1 MRILSFLFIIVFLY
15 NLPIH
20 GQSKADTKITAE
32 RFYQWNGV
40 GWIPEYIDDYV
51 FDESGKMTNMVRY
64 LYDASGNF
72 TSSQNWTC
80 TNYSTYYTLSYIY
93 YHDSFWPEFGGITKT
108 WTYKYNL
115 NGVKIGYSDIIWWQD
130 QAFWEKIDHTFTYI
144 YDNNLLTV
152 VDEVYVDS
160 YYGLLL
166 SYYNYHTDLFYDPL
180 GRVLTENKKYC
191 EMDHVW
197 IDKERTNWVY
207 ENNIGTGTR
216 ETLPN
221 TEWILTDRKIRDL
234 NEVNKP
240 ITEERQ
246 HWLQTQWV
254 IDEIDYN
261 YYNYYDESFTK
272 TDSAAFQHLNLT
284 HTLRYNHN
292 TDTYEKFKYHE
303 ILYEIVG
310 PLSTPS
316 NIATTI
322 SGSQLTLT
330 WGAVNGATSYLVYSS
345 LVPYGDFTLDTTGTL
360 NGTTWTTVL
369 TDRKKFYKVTAV
381 REEK

>member
-1 MRILSFLFIIVFLY
+1 MRILSFLFIIIFLY

-32 RFYQWNGV
+32 RFYEWNGV
-40 GWIPEYIDDYV
+40 GWIPDHIDDYV

-80 TNYSTYYTLSYIY
+80 TYYADYYTLYYTFSY
-93 YHDSFWPEFGGITKT
+93 YHSAGNSSFAYTQT
-108 WTYKYNL
+108 WTNKYDL
-115 NGVKIGYSDIIWWQD
+115 NGVKIGYSYEYWYQD
-130 QAFWEKIDHTFTYI
+130 QAIVHTTDHTITYI
-144 YDNNLLTV
+144 YDNNLLT
-152 VDEVYVDS
+152 DINEIYIDDNF
-160 YYGLLL
+160 GL
-166 SYYNYHTDLFYDPL
+166 YDAYTYHTDFIYDL
-180 GRVLTENKKYC
+180 SNRILAENKTSFK
-191 EMDHVW
+191 DNAW
-197 IDKERTNWVY
+197 IDKERTLWSY
-207 ENNIGTGTR
+207 EGDIGTGIT
-216 ETLPN
+216 EIYKN
-221 TEWILTDRKIRDL
+221 TVWIFTGKKIRDL
-234 NEVNKP
+234 NEVHKP
-240 ITEERQ
+240 ITEKRDP
-246 HWLQTQWV
+246 WSWGNW
-254 IDEIDYN
+254 INDEIDYN
-261 YYNYYDESFTK
+261 YYNYYDEFLTK

-284 HTLRYNHN
+284 HTLKYNSA
-292 TDTYEKFKYHE
+292 TETYDWYKYHE

-345 LVPYGDFTLDTTGTL
+345 LDPYGDFTLDTTGTL
-360 NGTTWTTVL
+360 SGTTWTAAL
-369 TDRKKFYKVTAV
+369 TDRKKFYKITAV